1 MTETNRYEHGKIYK
15 LVSPHTDKIYIGSTC
30 KKYLCH
36 RLASHKMQYK
46 KIKQGLNQYI
56 SSFELFELGDVEI
69 VLLES
74 VNCNTKDELL
84 KIERDYYE
92 KYKDILVNKHRPFRS
107 DEEDKKIRN
116 KYCKEYHEKNKERR
130 LDYRKEY
137 CEKNKELLKQKR
149 QILYSCACGRQFNK
163 PYKHIHDKSI
173 YHNTHI

>member
-30 KKYLCH
+30 KKYLSQ
-36 RLASHKMQYK
+36 RLASHKIDYK
-46 KIKQGLNQYI
+46 KRKQGLNIFI
-56 SSFELFELGDVEI
+56 SSFELFDLGDVEI
-69 VLLES
+69 VLLEN

-116 KYCKEYHEKNKERR
+116 KYKKEYRIINSERTKKY
-130 LDYRKEY
+130 DKEY
-137 CEKNKELLKQKR
+137 REKNKELIKQQKKQLYECECGKILKLCCK
-149 QILYSCACGRQFNK
+149 S
-163 PYKHIHDKSI
+163 KHNRTVF
-173 YHNTHI
+173 HNTHI